1 MNININTVYG
11 VYFVAMSCINIF
23 FYLTNTVGGEV
34 LYKFADEKEKER
46 HRDKEASAMMEMF
59 SKYKSQCGKRKV
71 MLICH

>member
-1 MNININTVYG
+1 
-11 VYFVAMSCINIF
+11 
-23 FYLTNTVGGEV
+23 VGGEV

-46 HRDKEASAMMEMF
+46 HRDKEASAMMGMF